1 MHLPSCLSSYVQT
14 ASGLSLC
21 PFGATPSSCL
31 PGCRS
36 SLGCHLS
43 LPSSVAICL
52 SPGFV
57 VAAPFP
63 HPESAASLTVAHQAS
78 VMTERPK
85 KGKRTSRMWCTQSFA
100 KDDAIGRVGRLHGS
114 VPNLSRYLESRDH
127 SGPRGMPPPDYAHL
141 QRSFWALAQKGER
154 VLEGGEEQAGRG
166 RGV

>member
-100 KDDAIGRVGRLHGS
+100 KDDAIGRVRWGADPSHWGGRS
-114 VPNLSRYLESRDH
+114 
-127 SGPRGMPPPDYAHL
+127 
-141 QRSFWALAQKGER
+141 
-154 VLEGGEEQAGRG
+154 EGGCPLQPLSFTHRLVVSMALFPTCLDT
-166 RGV
+166 